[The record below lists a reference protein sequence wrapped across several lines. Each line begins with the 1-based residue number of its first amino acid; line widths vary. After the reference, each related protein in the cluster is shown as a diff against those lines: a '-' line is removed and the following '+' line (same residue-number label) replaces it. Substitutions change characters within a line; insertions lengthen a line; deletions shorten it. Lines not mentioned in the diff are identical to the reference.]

1 MQTRGVPS
9 RNRREASDEVITVD
23 PDEST
28 DTENSIQRNVS
39 PLGRRKRNNDE
50 QRKRIAA
57 ATTAE
62 QLNGADRATSG
73 RTKRDVPGCIT
84 NHNAQRQ
91 LLVGCTQPN
100 VIEVRPQCNDDGDE
114 GTSI

>member
-9 RNRREASDEVITVD
+9 RSRREASNEVIRVD

-28 DTENSIQRNVS
+28 DIRNSIQRHVS
-39 PLGRRKRNNDE
+39 PLGRRKRSDE
-50 QRKRIAA
+50 QTKRIAA
-57 ATTAE
+57 ATAE
-62 QLNGADRATSG
+62 RTTGVG

-84 NHNAQRQ
+84 NYNAQRQ

-100 VIEVRPQCNDDGDE
+100 VIEVRPQCNEDGDE
-114 GTSI
+114 GM